1 MMNNHITNTTTMA
14 DLLCFINM
22 KHFKHHAR
30 NVMLCLHDLRIV
42 AFYELAKRLGLGK
55 KKKKIVD
62 TLLIS
67 NYVH

>member
-30 NVMLCLHDLRIV
+30 NVMLYLHDLRIV
-42 AFYELAKRLGLGK
+42 AFYELANGLISE
-55 KKKKIVD
+55 KKIVD

>member
-30 NVMLCLHDLRIV
+30 NVMLYLHDLRIV
-42 AFYELAKRLGLGK
+42 AFYELANGLVSEK
-55 KKKKIVD
+55 K
-62 TLLIS
+62 
-67 NYVH
+67 